1 MPHGSPFWQGM
12 LLLAAIFFLLW
23 ETWRGWRA
31 GLVRSGMQLAAIVLS
46 SVVGYAAGQV
56 AAAPFGGPGDATGFC
71 VGVVVGGGLAL
82 VVFVLI
88 WILGAV
94 LFKRTEHQGS
104 GLIRLFWGF
113 GGAVFGFL
121 LGIVLLWGGI
131 SVVRALGALGEAR
144 VAATA
149 AQERAAAAQAPAGQ
163 KVFRSRDVPAPRGPS
178 ASDGIASGLATL
190 KQSLELG
197 PAGKFV
203 ESVDV
208 LPPDFYELLVQ
219 IGQVTG
225 DQSTMLRF
233 LQYPGIQE
241 IIQSPR
247 IVELVNDPA
256 VIKAAQDRNFLGLMG
271 NKALLKAVED
281 PELAKQLGSVDLR
294 AALKFALESAPAS
307 PSPSPHT
314 HSNPP

>member
-1 MPHGSPFWQGM
+1 M
-12 LLLAAIFFLLW
+12 LLLASVLFLLW

-46 SVVGYAAGQV
+46 SVVGYAAAQV
-56 AAAPFGGPGDATGFC
+56 AAAPFGGLRDVTGFC
-71 VGVVVGGGLAL
+71 VGAAVGGGLAL
-82 VVFVLI
+82 VVFLLI

-104 GLIRLFWGF
+104 GLIRIFWGF
-113 GGAVFGFL
+113 GGAIFGFL
-121 LGIVLLWGGI
+121 LGILLLWGGI

-149 AQERAAAAQAPAGQ
+149 AQERAASAQAPAGQ
-163 KVFRSRDVPAPRGPS
+163 AVFRSKEVPASRRAS
-178 ASDGIASGLATL
+178 AADGIASGLATL

-225 DQSTMLRF
+225 DQDTMLRF

-281 PELAKQLGSVDLR
+281 PELAKQLGSIDLR